1 MKKYQV
7 IGGQY
12 VFCNYGESD
21 SLLGAKQIAGRHPE
35 YWDNWQ
41 GWHKPDIY
49 LSEDCVDGQATEFNY
64 RGIAPKYGAQPVSIF
79 INGNRDYTKG
89 AWLDRIGAID

>member
-12 VFCNYGESD
+12 RHHWYGESD
-21 SLLGAKQIAGRHPE
+21 SLLGARIIAGKNKE

-41 GWHKPDIY
+41 GWHKPLIY
-49 LSEDCVDGQATEFNY
+49 RSEDIEQMDQNGKIIRCPYDNAE
-64 RGIAPKYGAQPVSIF
+64 PV
-79 INGNRDYTKG
+79 
-89 AWLDRIGAID
+89 

>member
-12 VFCNYGESD
+12 ESHYYGESN
-21 SLLGAKQIAGRHPE
+21 SLRGARCIATRNME

-41 GWHKPDIY
+41 GWHKPLIY
-49 LSEDCVDGQATEFNY
+49 AAEDVVEITSKGRITSPDGVMI
-64 RGIAPKYGAQPVSIF
+64 RVPKDDAMP
-79 INGNRDYTKG
+79 
-89 AWLDRIGAID
+89 IDN

>member
-12 VFCNYGESD
+12 ESKWYGESD
-21 SLLGAKQIAGRHPE
+21 SLRGAKIIATKHEE

-41 GWHKPDIY
+41 GWHKPCIY
-49 LSEDCVDGQATEFNY
+49 AAEDVIEIESRGRITSPDGMKI
-64 RGIAPKYGAQPVSIF
+64 RVPKVFAEPVC
-79 INGNRDYTKG
+79 
-89 AWLDRIGAID
+89 

>member
-12 VFCNYGESD
+12 ESCWYGESD
-21 SLLGAKQIAGRHPE
+21 SLHGAKTIAGRNKE

-41 GWHKPDIY
+41 GWHTPMIY
-49 LSEDCVDGQATEFNY
+49 LAEDVKEIESKGRITTPDGWLTRIPKPGVTPVAKRNEYSDKWEILTV
-64 RGIAPKYGAQPVSIF
+64 GI
-79 INGNRDYTKG
+79 
-89 AWLDRIGAID
+89 

>member
-12 VFCNYGESD
+12 EYRFYGESD
-21 SLLGAKQIAGRHPE
+21 SLHGAKIIAGRNKE

-41 GWHKPDIY
+41 GWHKPRIY
-49 LSEDCVDGQATEFNY
+49 RAEDVTIIES
-64 RGIAPKYGAQPVSIF
+64 RGNITTKDGAQIRTPKENAEPI
-79 INGNRDYTKG
+79 
-89 AWLDRIGAID
+89 A

>member
-12 VFCNYGESD
+12 ESKWYGESD
-21 SLLGAKQIAGRHPE
+21 SLRGAKCIATRHQE

-41 GWHKPDIY
+41 GWHKPSIY
-49 LSEDCVDGQATEFNY
+49 LATEVVEIVSRGRITTPDGQKIRIPAEM
-64 RGIAPKYGAQPVSIF
+64 AEPVC
-79 INGNRDYTKG
+79 
-89 AWLDRIGAID
+89 

>member
-12 VFCNYGESD
+12 EHIWYGESD
-21 SLLGAKQIAGRHPE
+21 SLHGAKIIASCHRE

-41 GWHKPDIY
+41 GWQTPDIY
-49 LSEDCVDGQATEFNY
+49 TADQVEDIESNGRILTHDGEIIRVPKPET
-64 RGIAPKYGAQPVSIF
+64 APSYFKVR
-79 INGNRDYTKG
+79 NK
-89 AWLDRIGAID
+89 WLDSII

>member
-12 VFCNYGESD
+12 ESCWIGESD
-21 SLLGAKQIAGRHPE
+21 SLHGAKILATRNME

-41 GWHKPDIY
+41 GWHKPCIYRAEDVEIAESYGRICTPDGWDIR
-49 LSEDCVDGQATEFNY
+49 VTKFGARPWVW
-64 RGIAPKYGAQPVSIF
+64 RG
-79 INGNRDYTKG
+79 
-89 AWLDRIGAID
+89 DRWVRREEWE

>member
-12 VFCNYGESD
+12 ESKWYGESD
-21 SLLGAKQIAGRHPE
+21 SLRGAKCIATKHEE

-41 GWHKPDIY
+41 GWHKPLIFAA
-49 LSEDCVDGQATEFNY
+49 EDVVEIISNGRITSRDGQIIRVPKEF
-64 RGIAPKYGAQPVSIF
+64 AEPVC
-79 INGNRDYTKG
+79 
-89 AWLDRIGAID
+89 

>member
-12 VFCNYGESD
+12 ESCWIGESD
-21 SLLGAKQIAGRHPE
+21 SLHGAKLIATRNME

-41 GWHKPDIY
+41 GWHKPCIY
-49 LSEDCVDGQATEFNY
+49 RAEDVEIVKSYGRICTPDG
-64 RGIAPKYGAQPVSIF
+64 
-79 INGNRDYTKG
+79 
-89 AWLDRIGAID
+89 

>member
-12 VFCNYGESD
+12 ESCWYGESN
-21 SLLGAKQIAGRHPE
+21 SIRGAKMIAERHKE

-49 LSEDCVDGQATEFNY
+49 LAKDVIDTESRGRITTNDGVMIRVPLRYAV
-64 RGIAPKYGAQPVSIF
+64 PF
-79 INGNRDYTKG
+79 IPGGSCK
-89 AWLDRIGAID
+89 A

>member
-12 VFCNYGESD
+12 ESKWYGESD
-21 SLLGAKQIAGRHPE
+21 SLRGAKIIATKHQE

-41 GWHKPDIY
+41 GWHKPCIY
-49 LSEDCVDGQATEFNY
+49 AAEDVTEIESKGRITSPDGMIIRVPKEF
-64 RGIAPKYGAQPVSIF
+64 AEPVC
-79 INGNRDYTKG
+79 
-89 AWLDRIGAID
+89 